1 MRKLLVTLFLS
12 LTLVFPALSDPLKD
26 AKEAVK
32 RHDYEAAYTLYKP
45 LAEQG
50 EAEAQYALGEM
61 YSKGL
66 GTEQDVMTATRW
78 YEMAAEQGHLLAQL
92 QAGRIYFL
100 ITEDLVRAHKW
111 LNVISERKIDGAKK
125 LQLKAAQMRNDIAK
139 EMTPEQ
145 LEKAKNLAEIWLA
158 QQ

>member
-1 MRKLLVTLFLS
+1 MRKLLTTLL
-12 LTLVFPALSDPLKD
+12 LTFIFISPALSDTLKD
-26 AKEAVK
+26 AKQAVK
-32 RHDYEAAYTLYKP
+32 RHDYETAFTLYKP

-66 GTEQDVMTATRW
+66 GAEQDVKTATKW

-100 ITEDLVRAHKW
+100 ITEDLVHAHKW
-111 LNVISERKIDGAKK
+111 LNIISERKIDGAKK

-145 LEKAKNLAEIWLA
+145 LEEAKKLAEIWLA